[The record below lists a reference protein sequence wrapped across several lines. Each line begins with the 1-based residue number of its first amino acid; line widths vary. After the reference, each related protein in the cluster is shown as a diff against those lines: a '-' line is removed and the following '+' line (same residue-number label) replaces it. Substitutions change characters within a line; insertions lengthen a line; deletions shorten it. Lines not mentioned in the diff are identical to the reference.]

1 MRERVAVEHV
11 RVGFQLPEDNL
22 AIGCLLLVEG
32 LVGAYVGGEGH
43 GEYCTTRLFFE
54 HASCTCFLD

>member
-1 MRERVAVEHV
+1 MGERIALEDA

-43 GEYCTTRLFFE
+43 F
-54 HASCTCFLD
+54 